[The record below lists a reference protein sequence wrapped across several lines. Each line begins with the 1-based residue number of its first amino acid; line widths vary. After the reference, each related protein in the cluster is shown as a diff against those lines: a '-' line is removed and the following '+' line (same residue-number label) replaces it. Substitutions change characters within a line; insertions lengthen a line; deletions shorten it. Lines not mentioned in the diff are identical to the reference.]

1 MASSNSNILEYI
13 NLTDSESIKFE
24 RDVSLNAVHMHDS
37 NISFAVIDLYFRQI
51 GQSLYL
57 LHLVFLYILV
67 VLKGI

>member
-37 NISFAVIDLYFRQI
+37 NISFAVIDLYFGQI
-51 GQSLYL
+51 GQSLPTTSG
-57 LHLVFLYILV
+57 VSVLV

>member
-37 NISFAVIDLYFRQI
+37 NISFAVIDLYFGQI
-51 GQSLYL
+51 RQSLPTTSG
-57 LHLVFLYILV
+57 VSVLV